1 MQLRYLEYFVQAVEC
16 RSLNRAARKLD
27 VSPQALCAG
36 VAALEKKLGYAL
48 LERSPSGVRPTKNG
62 EIVFQ
67 DARGL
72 GEMIHKWR
80 SLAHDHTEKDTVMVK
95 LGAST
100 TLMRWLVPQ
109 VVIQVKELYPHIYF
123 NLHESFVEQVFHTVV
138 DQRMLGLITC
148 VNERVE
154 STYRVRLAQNDMT
167 YMEGPED
174 GCVVI
179 LNKSHPFAD
188 LPILT
193 FRELAE
199 LRLAF
204 NPKRDQYFVYRDIC
218 KYFSPS
224 GIIHIP
230 EQENLLRLISMDA
243 TIAAVLPRS
252 VLRSPGGWA
261 QRLCAKDV
269 KDFPMPGRIWFIYPR
284 SMRSSERLVQES
296 IAGLLERLKIED
308 AGQ

>member
-1 MQLRYLEYFVQAVEC
+1 MQLHYLEYFVQAVEC

-36 VAALEKKLGYAL
+36 VSALEKSLGYPL

-62 EIVFQ
+62 EIVFK
-67 DARGL
+67 DAYEL
-72 GEMIHKWR
+72 DEMIHKWR
-80 SLAHDHTEKDTVMVK
+80 SLSRNQTKATIVVK

-109 VVIQVKELYPHIYF
+109 IILRIQQKYPHIYLELF
-123 NLHESFVEQVFHTVV
+123 ESFVEHVFHTVI
-138 DQRMLGLITC
+138 DQHMLGLITC

-154 STYRVRLAQNDMT
+154 STYRVRLAQNNMS

-179 LNKSHPFAD
+179 LNRSHAVAE

-193 FRELAE
+193 FKELAE

-204 NPKRDQYFVYRDIC
+204 NPKREQYFVYRDIC

-243 TIAAVLPRS
+243 SIAAVLPRS
-252 VLRSPGGWA
+252 VLRSSGRWT
-261 QRLCAKDV
+261 QQLCAKDV
-269 KDFPMPGRIWFIYPR
+269 EDFPMPGRIWFIYPKNMH
-284 SMRSSERLVQES
+284 STEKIVQKS
-296 IAGLLERLKIED
+296 IANLLTHLKAEESE
-308 AGQ
+308 Q